1 MHVFPILSQGQNQF
15 PVLIKPQCVVFRPT
29 NLTQPFYPFIHSVQQ
44 PLLRASKILEEI
56 GVKHSIE
63 LEHMQIVPNAHQ
75 AVISAMKEI
84 ENLLK
89 QDTTNKMGDKKLAPL
104 YLPGADKKL
113 HLVELLVYTN
123 IYEGDVDLTGKNL
136 FLLWL
141 PDGMFAQ
148 KFCELLPKEIRPRP
162 LSQICTRRLSTTC
175 KPCENVPSVDEL
187 KRALMIPN
195 LAQAMCLL
203 VTSSE
208 SLDEETSS
216 IFSDHITN
224 FLGSLEINCVKPLRI
239 DLFLMGDGSETK
251 IASESV
257 SCFIEEKE
265 QAYHLYIDG
274 NIGGFDVADIYDYIA
289 KQLLSCLKDTEE
301 LTLNNLQKL
310 FAKLLRSNNTYE
322 VYNFLQKNQISCTE
336 FKVTIDYDHQLVI
349 GAPLPDSLH
358 FRFDQNNN
366 NIFQPQEY
374 VAYQP
379 IDDDKVVILALVIHA
394 VHLKDDSGP
403 RGVEYIILI
412 GEEDKEENRKQVKA
426 YISS

>member
-1 MHVFPILSQGQNQF
+1 MA
-15 PVLIKPQCVVFRPT
+15 K
-29 NLTQPFYPFIHSVQQ
+29 
-44 PLLRASKILEEI
+44 
-56 GVKHSIE
+56 
-63 LEHMQIVPNAHQ
+63 
-75 AVISAMKEI
+75 
-84 ENLLK
+84 
-89 QDTTNKMGDKKLAPL
+89 
-104 YLPGADKKL
+104 
-113 HLVELLVYTN
+113 
-123 IYEGDVDLTGKNL
+123 
-136 FLLWL
+136 
-141 PDGMFAQ
+141 
-148 KFCELLPKEIRPRP
+148 KFCDQKKFD
-162 LSQICTRRLSTTC
+162 QGHCHKKGTRRLSTTC

-203 VTSSE
+203 VASVTSSE

-322 VYNFLQKNQISCTE
+322 VYNFLQKNQISCKE

-349 GAPLPDSLH
+349 GAPLPESLH
-358 FRFDQNNN
+358 FRFDHNYN

-379 IDDDKVVILALVIHA
+379 KGGY
-394 VHLKDDSGP
+394 SG
-403 RGVEYIILI
+403 
-412 GEEDKEENRKQVKA
+412 
-426 YISS
+426 SSNPCCSP